1 MSPVIPP
8 HPRWDLIR
16 QERIRCGFATV
27 KACATAASINPQR
40 LAGLEGGS
48 MKDPTAVELAKLAML
63 GFDLKYILTGER
75 ALSHDEQAL
84 VDNYRGADSS
94 GQKALRQV
102 GIALAQ
108 PLRGSEAGIG
118 G

>member
-8 HPRWDLIR
+8 HPRWELIR

-27 KACATAASINPQR
+27 RACATAANIKAQR

-75 ALSHDEQAL
+75 ALSPDERAL
-84 VDNYRGADSS
+84 VDNYRGADTS

-108 PLRGSEAGIG
+108 PLSDSEAGSG

>member
-8 HPRWDLIR
+8 HPRWELIR

-27 KACATAASINPQR
+27 QACATAANIKAQR

-75 ALSHDEQAL
+75 ALSPDERAL
-84 VDNYRGADSS
+84 LDNYRGADTS

-108 PLRGSEAGIG
+108 PLSDSEAGG
-118 G
+118 GG